1 MHAKGRINS
10 KACGKG
16 VSVMAEVTST
26 YCGGIIGDRL
36 RIPFV
41 ITLYYQYPTLFFTD
55 AILLTRPAGSISV
68 AWWAAQAANMIL
80 CSIIPGGGAGLP
92 VRPFRRH
99 DFFKVTGIFT
109 ELTRSGDAGL
119 TSEKAA
125 ATLHKYAQVV
135 PTAQVTRLHIA
146 DASPSRICFRMY
158 YGNGRTAEFIV
169 MKSSSAAVTN
179 IFRKTFGNRF
189 YALLT
194 TDLPEGALPTT
205 DLPEGAI
212 PPVAAYQ
219 APLPET
225 NSMAKWSMRL
235 GVAVF
240 FTGGL
245 TAIYAVI
252 YGHVARRQM
261 KLTGQ
266 RGGRL
271 ATRGLVLGYM
281 TIISWAIVIAVIVL
295 TSEIRPSPSSPGS
308 SRVPAPA
315 PGISS
320 SAHQVPA
327 AAAFGNIIA
336 PPLSPVSIHEK
347 PSLSS
352 PVSGKEVND
361 DIVVI
366 VCTTQGDTV
375 TNARTGHSSRW
386 WDSIRGYNSNGYIS
400 NGYVPAVFVS
410 SGTSPADITSCSTT
424 NPG

>member
-1 MHAKGRINS
+1 
-10 KACGKG
+10 
-16 VSVMAEVTST
+16 
-26 YCGGIIGDRL
+26 
-36 RIPFV
+36 
-41 ITLYYQYPTLFFTD
+41 
-55 AILLTRPAGSISV
+55 
-68 AWWAAQAANMIL
+68 MIL

-219 APLPET
+219 APLPDELDGQMVDEVGR
-225 NSMAKWSMRL
+225 SRILYRWVDRHLCRHLRS
-235 GVAVF
+235 
-240 FTGGL
+240 
-245 TAIYAVI
+245 
-252 YGHVARRQM
+252 RR
-261 KLTGQ
+261 
-266 RGGRL
+266 
-271 ATRGLVLGYM
+271 
-281 TIISWAIVIAVIVL
+281 
-295 TSEIRPSPSSPGS
+295 
-308 SRVPAPA
+308 PAPDEA
-315 PGISS
+315 DRAARWQARYPRAGTRLHDDHLVGDCYSS
-320 SAHQVPA
+320 HC
-327 AAAFGNIIA
+327 I
-336 PPLSPVSIHEK
+336 
-347 PSLSS
+347 
-352 PVSGKEVND
+352 
-361 DIVVI
+361 DIR
-366 VCTTQGDTV
+366 D
-375 TNARTGHSSRW
+375 
-386 WDSIRGYNSNGYIS
+386 
-400 NGYVPAVFVS
+400 
-410 SGTSPADITSCSTT
+410 
-424 NPG
+424 